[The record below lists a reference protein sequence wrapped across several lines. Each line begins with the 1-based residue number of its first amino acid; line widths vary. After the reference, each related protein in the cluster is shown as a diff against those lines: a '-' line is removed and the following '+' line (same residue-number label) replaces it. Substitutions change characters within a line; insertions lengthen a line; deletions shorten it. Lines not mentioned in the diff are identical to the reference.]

1 MLKRY
6 VGVLKRL
13 ISGIFDSNS
22 SVTLGDYL
30 EALKYTFMLIGS
42 VVLVGLVVTLV
53 VWLPKKVYRKFVGE
67 LEVKISQLY
76 RTEGA
81 TEEYT
86 NKLYKELRRNKAIY
100 WFGFGFVYVPFMI
113 PTVLLVMD
121 LIIGLF

>member
-13 ISGIFDSNS
+13 IGGIFDSNS

-42 VVLVGLVVTLV
+42 VVLVGFLIVLT
-53 VWLPKKVYRKFVGE
+53 VWVPKRVYRKFVEE
-67 LEVKISQLY
+67 LEIKISKLY
-76 RTEGA
+76 KKEGT

-100 WFGFGFVYVPFMI
+100 WFGFVYVPFMI